1 MAKLV
6 KYADDMVQAFT
17 GKTAPDRVGRR
28 YGAAKEI
35 AVLKYAV
42 KGLNARSIVEAIRG
56 ILTDA
61 GVPSGRWGVHIAFG
75 LKLWKMSQAYNGVL
89 PKSIIDGLITEYT
102 LKGASP
108 DILTKIASMVPA
120 ARV

>member
-6 KYADDMVQAFT
+6 KYADDMVQMYT

-35 AVLKYAV
+35 ATLKYSV
-42 KGLNARSIVEAIRG
+42 KGLSARSIVETIRG

-61 GVPSGRWGVHIAFG
+61 AVPTGRWGVHIAFG

-89 PKSIIDGLITEYT
+89 PKAIIDGLITEYT
-102 LKGASP
+102 LKGGLP
-108 DILTKIASMVPA
+108 EVLTKIASIVPT